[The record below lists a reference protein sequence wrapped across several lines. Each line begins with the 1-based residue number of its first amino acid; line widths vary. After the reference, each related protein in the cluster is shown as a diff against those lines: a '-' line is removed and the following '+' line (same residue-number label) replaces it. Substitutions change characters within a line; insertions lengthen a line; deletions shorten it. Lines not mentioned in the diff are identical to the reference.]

1 MGWRNNMKK
10 LTKQEQI
17 AESIK
22 RFREERH
29 NRAIALE
36 LPNSIYVDFMKRSE
50 DFLKQELEAIAE
62 KTREDTAKEIF
73 GTMDEWPL
81 CRNIADNIER
91 YTDFRDA
98 FLSDKEK

>member
-1 MGWRNNMKK
+1 MKK

-22 RFREERH
+22 RFRERFYPK
-29 NRAIALE
+29 L
-36 LPNSIYVDFMKRSE
+36 SKMVDDVRGADAEIDIKHLE
-50 DFLKQELEAIAE
+50 DFLKQELQAVVE
-62 KTREDTAKEIF
+62 KTREETAKEIF

-98 FLSDKEK
+98 FLSDKEKT